1 MESSNVVKFPVG
13 GRSVTIAPQDP
24 GVWLATDDQGNV
36 ITFDREKMR
45 KANTAI
51 ARAFTSILDGVERE
65 MLNNYRNHIEQLQA
79 ISLGFDL
86 ELMAVGEMPF
96 KEFGVDNIPRLI
108 NQLSA
113 LADSLQKQAHFMDQL
128 FRAPSLD
135 LEKNDEEE

>member
-1 MESSNVVKFPVG
+1 MNSDNVIKIPTGGLTCSLQPVD
-13 GRSVTIAPQDP
+13 S

-36 ITFDREKMR
+36 VIFDREKMR

-51 ARAFTSILDGVERE
+51 ARAFTTIIDGVERE

-96 KEFGVDNIPRLI
+96 KEFGVDNVPRLI
-108 NQLSA
+108 NQLST
-113 LADSLQKQAHFMDQL
+113 LSDELQKQAQFMDQL

-135 LEKNDEEE
+135 LEKNDEE

>member
-1 MESSNVVKFPVG
+1 MNSDNILKIPTGGLTCSLQPVD
-13 GRSVTIAPQDP
+13 S
-24 GVWLATDDQGNV
+24 GVWMAADAQGNV
-36 ITFDREKMR
+36 ITFDREKMS
-45 KANTAI
+45 KSTQPL
-51 ARAFTSILDGVERE
+51 ARAFTSIINSVERE

-108 NQLSA
+108 NDLSA
-113 LADSLQKQAHFMDQL
+113 LADSLQKQAQFMDQL

-135 LEKNDEEE
+135 LEKNDESN